1 MPTSITEGPRPS
13 TKDLMIFIPCGKS
26 DTDQSGD
33 DHKRKTAQTVDVKRE
48 GHCDSEDEI
57 FAHMCKFADRIFDA
71 GGTSE
76 ISPVLKSFNPEP
88 DFRFLQFFTLTS

>member
-1 MPTSITEGPRPS
+1 
-13 TKDLMIFIPCGKS
+13 MIFIPCGKS

-48 GHCDSEDEI
+48 GHCDGEDEI

-71 GGTSE
+71 GGNFRNF
-76 ISPVLKSFNPEP
+76 PVLKSFIQNLIS
-88 DFRFLQFFTLTS
+88 DFYNFYTYFIT